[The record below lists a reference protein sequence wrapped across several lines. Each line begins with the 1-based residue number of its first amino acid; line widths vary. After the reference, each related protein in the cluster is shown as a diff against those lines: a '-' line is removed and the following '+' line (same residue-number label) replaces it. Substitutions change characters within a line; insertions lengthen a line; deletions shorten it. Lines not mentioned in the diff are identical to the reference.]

1 MTKKRMMIID
11 GQNAFIRHYIVNPTI
26 SSNGQPIGG
35 IVGFLQGLQKLN
47 RTIKSDMIVV
57 VWDGAGGSR
66 RRRSVVKGYKEGRKP
81 ARLNRFIR
89 NMPENEELENQMWQ
103 QVRVLEYLNETPVIQ
118 FMFPETEADDVI
130 SCVNN
135 LQIFSEWQKV
145 IVSSDKD
152 FFQICGDSTVL
163 YRPIQDEVV
172 SRNTILEDFQIHPKN
187 FAAARAIAGDK
198 SDNLPGVPR
207 AGLATVAKR
216 LPFLAEE
223 REYLV
228 SEILEHCEDNKGG
241 KVKFYK
247 DVVENSELVRTNYKL
262 MQLYSPSLSVQTTN
276 VIRNTFKEYKPLFN
290 NTAVL
295 KLLFEDGCPQINL
308 EELYAS
314 FRKMISDHK
323 AK

>member
-47 RTIKSDMIVV
+47 RTIKPDLIVV

-89 NMPENEELENQMWQ
+89 NMPENEEAENKMWQ
-103 QVRVLEYLNETPVIQ
+103 QVRVLEYLNETPTVQ

-130 SCVNN
+130 SFVNN
-135 LQIFSEWQKV
+135 LQNFSEWQKV

-172 SRNTILEDFQIHPKN
+172 SRNTILEDFQIHPNN
-187 FAAARAIAGDK
+187 FAVARAIAGDK

-216 LPFLAEE
+216 LPFLSEE
-223 REYLV
+223 KEYLV
-228 SEILEHCEDNKGG
+228 SEILEHCEEKSDG
-241 KVKFYK
+241 KVKFYG
-247 DVVENSELVRTNYKL
+247 DVIENAELVKTNYKL
-262 MQLYSPSLSVQTTN
+262 MQLYTPSLSIQTAKK
-276 VIRNTFKEYKPLFN
+276 VKNTFEEYKPLFN
-290 NTAVL
+290 NTAIV

-314 FRKMISDHK
+314 FRKMISDFQ
-323 AK
+323 AQ

>member
-1 MTKKRMMIID
+1 MAKKRMMIID

-47 RTIKSDMIVV
+47 RTIRPDSIVI

-66 RRRSVVKGYKEGRKP
+66 KRRSVVKGYKEGRKP
-81 ARLNRFIR
+81 VRLNRFIR
-89 NMPENEELENQMWQ
+89 NMPENEESENLMWQ

-130 SCVNN
+130 SYVNN
-135 LQIFSEWQKV
+135 LADFSDWQKV

-172 SRNTILEDFQIHPKN
+172 SRNTIIEKFQIHPGN
-187 FAAARAIAGDK
+187 FAVARAIAGDK

-216 LPFLAEE
+216 LPFLKED

-228 SEILEHCEDNKGG
+228 SEILDYCEENKDA
-241 KVKFYK
+241 KIKFYR
-247 DVVENSELVRTNYKL
+247 DIIDNIDLVQTNYKL
-262 MQLYSPSLSVQTTN
+262 MQLYSPSLSVQTTRK
-276 VIRNTFKEYKPLFN
+276 IKNTFEEYTPLFN
-290 NTAVL
+290 NTGVV

-314 FRKMISDHK
+314 FRKMISDFK
-323 AK
+323 LR

>member
-47 RTIKSDMIVV
+47 RTIKPDLIVV

-89 NMPENEELENQMWQ
+89 NMPENEEAENQMWQ
-103 QVRVLEYLNETPVIQ
+103 QVRVLEYLNETPAVQ

-130 SCVNN
+130 SYVNN
-135 LQIFSEWQKV
+135 LQKFSDWQKV
-145 IVSSDKD
+145 VVSSDKD

-172 SRNTILEDFQIHPKN
+172 SRNTILEEFQIHPNN

-216 LPFLAEE
+216 LPFLAESK
-223 REYLV
+223 EYLV
-228 SEILEHCEDNKGG
+228 SEILEYCEENKEG
-241 KVKFYK
+241 KVKFYN
-247 DVVENSELVRTNYKL
+247 DVAENGELVKTNYKL
-262 MQLYSPSLSVQTTN
+262 MQLYTPSLSIQTAQK
-276 VIRNTFKEYKPLFN
+276 VKSTFEEYKPLFN
-290 NTAVL
+290 NTAVV

-308 EELYAS
+308 EELFAS
-314 FRKMISDHK
+314 FRKMISEYK
-323 AK
+323 A